1 MKAYYSIRSGHGRQ
15 SRFSSTLTLSTGR
28 RTSSH
33 RTGSEWPALLIGQ
46 LQRWVPLTPSG
57 FGLFTKAAHRTQR
70 IALAFQFVME
80 DITKDKTRR
89 RERVQGMEH
98 HTFQEPAC
106 VQLSRRF
113 RSPVLLTVH
122 GRLIVQA
129 LMIKSSAIDLSA
141 QPLAS
146 MPSPEIQ

>member
-1 MKAYYSIRSGHGRQ
+1 M
-15 SRFSSTLTLSTGR
+15 
-28 RTSSH
+28 
-33 RTGSEWPALLIGQ
+33 
-46 LQRWVPLTPSG
+46 TPSV

-70 IALAFQFVME
+70 NALALQFVME
-80 DITKDKTRR
+80 DITKDNKTRR
-89 RERVQGMEH
+89 QERVQGMEH

-106 VQLSRRF
+106 VHLSRRF

-122 GRLIVQA
+122 GRFIVQA

-146 MPSPEIQ
+146 TPSPEIQ